1 MTYEFDI
8 FVSYRR
14 TDTIG
19 RWVKNHLVPR
29 LDSRLNQ
36 VAPYPIRIFCDFQM
50 ADGVNFPAELKQR
63 IKTSSLLL
71 GVWSADYFR
80 SKWCMAEWES
90 FRARQ
95 KQLGLFSDN
104 HTQGLVYPIRY
115 SDGEYYHSEA
125 QLVQCQKDFSHLN
138 YPDDV
143 FKQSPKYLEFDDLVR
158 QMAEDLVVRLNDVPT
173 WSADFPIAELPVLA
187 PATMQRPVLK

>member
-19 RWVKNHLVPR
+19 LWVKNHLVPR
-29 LDSRLNQ
+29 LELRLNE
-36 VAPYPIRIFCDFQM
+36 VAPNPIRIFCDFKM

-63 IKTSSLLL
+63 IKSSSLLL
-71 GVWSADYFR
+71 CIWSADYFR

-90 FRARQ
+90 FRERQ
-95 KQLGLFSDN
+95 KQLNLFTDD

-115 SDGEYYHSEA
+115 SDGDYFHPEA
-125 QLVQCQKDFSHLN
+125 RLVQCQKDFSQLN
-138 YPDDV
+138 YPDEV
-143 FKQSPKYLEFDDLVR
+143 FRSLAEILGVR
-158 QMAEDLVVRLNDVPT
+158 
-173 WSADFPIAELPVLA
+173 
-187 PATMQRPVLK
+187 

>member
-19 RWVKNHLVPR
+19 LWVKNHLVPR
-29 LDSRLNQ
+29 LELRLNE
-36 VAPYPIRIFCDFQM
+36 VAPNPIRVFCDYKM

-63 IKTSSLLL
+63 IKSSSLLL
-71 GVWSADYFR
+71 SIWSADYFR

-90 FRARQ
+90 FRERQ
-95 KQLGLFSDN
+95 KQLNLFTDD

-115 SDGEYYHSEA
+115 SDGNYFHPEA
-125 QLVQCQKDFSHLN
+125 QLVQCRKDFSKLN
-138 YPDDV
+138 YPDEV
-143 FKQSPKYLEFDDLVR
+143 FRSSPKYLEFDDLVR
-158 QMAEDLVVRLNDVPT
+158 QMADDLVVRLDGIPA
-173 WSADFPIAELPVLA
+173 WRADFPIAELPVLN
-187 PATMQRPVLK
+187 PATMKRPVI

>member
-19 RWVKNHLVPR
+19 LWVKNHLVPR
-29 LDSRLNQ
+29 LELRLNE
-36 VAPYPIRIFCDFQM
+36 VAPNPIRIFCDFKM

-63 IKTSSLLL
+63 IKSSSLLL
-71 GVWSADYFR
+71 CIWSADYFR

-90 FRARQ
+90 FRERQ
-95 KQLGLFSDN
+95 KQLNLFTDD

-115 SDGEYYHSEA
+115 SDGDYFHPEA
-125 QLVQCQKDFSHLN
+125 RLVQCQKDFSQLN
-138 YPDDV
+138 YPDEV
-143 FKQSPKYLEFDDLVR
+143 FRSSPKYLEFDDLVKI
-158 QMAEDLVVRLNDVPT
+158 MADDLVKRLDDIPA
-173 WSADFPIAELPVLA
+173 WRADFPIAELPVLN
-187 PATMQRPVLK
+187 PATMQRPVI